1 MVGLQSQG
9 RGDFVTGDN
18 DFLSGT
24 GSAEGAVDDGPL
36 WRMGSLD
43 LPREPWPPAPPRIA
57 QRPSMVHYE
66 RALRHFTA
74 HPDRTGALSHL
85 RELAIRGV
93 RAGTLTPRELLF
105 EVRPAAVA
113 VSVLTER
120 PVASTGAVLAK
131 AIRAAADG
139 RPSRWADLTDQVG
152 SWTGSLASLLN
163 GRDDTEIGGYL
174 SVPPSHPRVWTGHR
188 WRPANIMLALATP
201 LGAQRFFTEATGQT
215 AVRRD
220 GAAQEMARFMP
231 LTRALVDHTMGPRGT
246 GRGRVNLAGNAFTP
260 DTVLAELL
268 SHAGQ
273 PAVATAVREHDF
285 ACGTVRQQAFLAV
298 RDRPDAI
305 RKSLEVLLKDGQ
317 QQFLDL
323 LDAVPDDDP
332 VWIHT
337 LIRHAENDLRPDTRR
352 VAYERLAAVSEPEV
366 VWTMELAR
374 VGSLD
379 ALPSEVRA
387 SMSEGSAAP
396 LTAAVREQ
404 PFWDSNSEINAV
416 AAEMRREEVLDRPL
430 PWLDG

>member
-1 MVGLQSQG
+1 M
-9 RGDFVTGDN
+9 
-18 DFLSGT
+18 
-24 GSAEGAVDDGPL
+24 
-36 WRMGSLD
+36 
-43 LPREPWPPAPPRIA
+43 
-57 QRPSMVHYE
+57 
-66 RALRHFTA
+66 
-74 HPDRTGALSHL
+74 
-85 RELAIRGV
+85 
-93 RAGTLTPRELLF
+93 
-105 EVRPAAVA
+105 
-113 VSVLTER
+113 
-120 PVASTGAVLAK
+120 
-131 AIRAAADG
+131 
-139 RPSRWADLTDQVG
+139 
-152 SWTGSLASLLN
+152 
-163 GRDDTEIGGYL
+163 
-174 SVPPSHPRVWTGHR
+174 
-188 WRPANIMLALATP
+188 
-201 LGAQRFFTEATGQT
+201 
-215 AVRRD
+215 
-220 GAAQEMARFMP
+220 
-231 LTRALVDHTMGPRGT
+231 
-246 GRGRVNLAGNAFTP
+246 
-260 DTVLAELL
+260 
-268 SHAGQ
+268 
-273 PAVATAVREHDF
+273 REHDF

-352 VAYERLAAVSEPEV
+352 VAYGRLAAVSEPEV